1 MLNAVQS
8 ANAFALFL
16 KSQRKWA
23 GPPLSEESRV
33 AFAKRLKAFDYEAKH
48 VLPHGNYL
56 VNLGNPDADVR
67 EKSYA
72 CFVDELK
79 RCEALGLT
87 LFNFQ
92 YVRHLYPCADI
103 PC

>member
-1 MLNAVQS
+1 M
-8 ANAFALFL
+8 AFI
-16 KSQRKWA
+16 
-23 GPPLSEESRV
+23 E
-33 AFAKRLKAFDYEAKH
+33 RLKAFGYEARH

-56 VNLGNPDADVR
+56 VNMGNPDAEVR

-92 YVRHLYPCADI
+92 YVQWLHSFALAGKNGALT
-103 PC
+103 